1 MLIDVL
7 CDLDACPYTASSQT
21 LLLGVSA
28 PSENPA
34 RPSHDQPT
42 KAATTRLRYHWNDFF
57 IRGPFFLSADSLD
70 GFT

>member
-7 CDLDACPYTASSQT
+7 YDLDACPSTASSQT

-34 RPSHDQPT
+34 RPSHNQQQRQQPH
-42 KAATTRLRYHWNDFF
+42 AYATIGMISLSVDL
-57 IRGPFFLSADSLD
+57 FLSADSLD